1 MASLKEIDSRIKST
15 SKMKQ
20 ITKAMNMVSSSK
32 LRRAEKNTK
41 SFRPYMEKMQD
52 AITAVAG
59 SNSTSNHPMLKSRD
73 IKRSGYLVITSDKG
87 LAGAYSTNVLKSLVN
102 DINSKHNDSSE
113 YSLIVL
119 GQQGVDFFKH
129 RGYEIE
135 SSLVEVPDQPSFK
148 SIQSIA
154 KHAIDLFSE
163 ENIDELTIYY
173 SHYVSVLENKPATKQ
188 VLPLSQEDSGQ
199 GPGQMS
205 SYEFEPDKESILS
218 VILPQY
224 VESLIYGTIL
234 DAKASEHASRMTA
247 MRNASD
253 NATELIDD
261 LSLEYNR
268 ARQAAITQQITE
280 IVGGSSA
287 LE

>member
-1 MASLKEIDSRIKST
+1 MASLKEIDGRIKST
-15 SKMKQ
+15 KKMKQ

-41 SFRPYMEKMQD
+41 QFEPYMEKMQD
-52 AITAVAG
+52 AITAIAG
-59 SNSTSNHPMLKSRD
+59 ASKNSSHPMLRPRQVQ
-73 IKRSGYLVITSDKG
+73 RSGYLVITSDKG
-87 LAGAYSTNVLKSLVN
+87 LAGAYSSNVLKRLIN
-102 DINSKHNDSSE
+102 DIKEKHSSSDE
-113 YSLIVL
+113 YSIIVL
-119 GQQGVDFFKH
+119 GQSGVDFLKN

-135 SSLVEVPDQPSFK
+135 NSLVEVPDQPSFK
-148 SIQSIA
+148 SIQAIA

-163 ENIDELTIYY
+163 EHIDELKIYY
-173 SHYVSVLENKPATKQ
+173 SHYVSVLENKPTTKQ
-188 VLPLSQEDSGQ
+188 VLPLSREDSSQGQ
-199 GPGQMS
+199 GQMS

-234 DAKASEHASRMTA
+234 DAKASEHAARMTA
-247 MRNASD
+247 MKNASD

-261 LSLEYNR
+261 LSLQYNR
-268 ARQAAITQQITE
+268 ARQAEITQQITE
-280 IVGGSSA
+280 IVGGSAA

>member
-1 MASLKEIDSRIKST
+1 MASLKEIDGRIKST
-15 SKMKQ
+15 KKMKQ

-41 SFRPYMEKMQD
+41 QFEPYMEKMQD
-52 AITAVAG
+52 AITAIAG
-59 SNSTSNHPMLKSRD
+59 ASKHSSHPMLRPRQVQ
-73 IKRSGYLVITSDKG
+73 RSGYLVITSDKG
-87 LAGAYSTNVLKSLVN
+87 LAGAYSSNVLKRLIN
-102 DINSKHNDSSE
+102 DISEKHSSSDE
-113 YSLIVL
+113 YSIIVL
-119 GQQGVDFFKH
+119 GQSGVDFLKN

-135 SSLVEVPDQPSFK
+135 NSLVDVPDQPSFK
-148 SIQSIA
+148 SIQAIA

-163 ENIDELTIYY
+163 EHIDELKIYY
-173 SHYVSVLENKPATKQ
+173 SHYVSVLENKPTTKQ
-188 VLPLSQEDSGQ
+188 VLPLSREDSSQGQ
-199 GPGQMS
+199 GQMS

-234 DAKASEHASRMTA
+234 DAKASEHAARMTA
-247 MRNASD
+247 MKNASD

-261 LSLEYNR
+261 LSLQYNR
-268 ARQAAITQQITE
+268 ARQAEITQQITE
-280 IVGGSSA
+280 IVGGSAA